1 VNVLVG
7 AALAVGLLVVLPL
20 VAHFLRRGR
29 AAELPFPPAAL
40 VRATQTSARRERRL
54 EDRAL
59 FATRALAVLTLALLG
74 ATPLVR
80 CSRLSLARSGAGAL
94 AVAIVLDD
102 SLSMRAASRGE
113 ASRFERS
120 RDAALRLLDSMRE
133 GDSVAF
139 VLAGKPARVAL
150 GRTTDLSL
158 ARKTLKELAPSDRS
172 TDLASAV
179 TLARS
184 SLRSS
189 TRATSRL
196 VVLSD
201 FAATAPAAGEPALWA
216 PLPELARPLPDCGIA
231 SAERRE
237 SRVSAT
243 LACTGPDVAR
253 GRRVALKAG
262 SVSLGQVA
270 LEPRAGVQT
279 VTLPAP
285 APSASSSGVPAPLT
299 LELDGE
305 DAIKQDDLAAVAPD
319 ARGLR
324 VSVLADDS
332 RGGAATGG
340 APLIEQVLAALEREI
355 SLRPLSVVPDQAE
368 DLERDALLILDDP
381 AGLGPE
387 ARAALTSFAEHGG
400 MAVALLG
407 PRAEAGRLGATLEPF
422 VIGPVRWERSPKAPG
437 ADTASLGWL
446 GTEAKSLTNLKPE
459 GRALVDVGRQ
469 SGFRTTASWS
479 DGAPLVLER
488 ELGRGLL
495 TTVTLPSSI
504 TVSDFAL
511 RPGFVALLDHWLEA
525 ARRRRGLAQSVA
537 GTSWT
542 FGTDRASIVGPEGPL
557 RVVESPDRGRT
568 ATPAVRGAYRV
579 TTERGEEQR
588 TVTVDPQEITAE
600 PVPPPPGTQARIETS
615 AGELLDASPEVAVFL
630 LCLLGLELILR
641 ARRVDARTR
650 FR

>member
-40 VRATQTSARRERRL
+40 VKATQTASRRERKL

-59 FATRALAVLTLALLG
+59 FATRALAVIALALLG

-80 CSRLSLARSGAGAL
+80 CERLSLARGGAGAL

-102 SLSMRAASRGE
+102 SLSMRAKPSGE
-113 ASRFERS
+113 ASRWERG
-120 RDAALRLLDSMRE
+120 RDAASRLLDSMRE

-150 GRTTDLSL
+150 ARTTDLTL
-158 ARKTLKELAPSDRS
+158 ARRTLKELTPSDRS
-172 TDLASAV
+172 TDLASAYA
-179 TLARS
+179 LARS
-184 SLRSS
+184 SFGGS
-189 TRATSRL
+189 TRATQRL

-201 FAATAPAAGEPALWA
+201 FAAPAPAAGEPMPWA
-216 PLPELARPLPDCGIA
+216 PLPELTRPLPDCGIA

-237 SRVSAT
+237 SRVTAT
-243 LACTGPDVAR
+243 LACTGPDAAR
-253 GRRVALKAG
+253 GRRVSLKAG
-262 SVSLGQVA
+262 ATSLGEVA

-279 VTLPAP
+279 VTLTAPPASEK
-285 APSASSSGVPAPLT
+285 AALT

-319 ARGLR
+319 AQGLR
-324 VSVLADDS
+324 VSVLADDAE
-332 RGGAATGG
+332 GGAATGG
-340 APLIEQVLAALEREI
+340 PPLIEQVLAALEREL
-355 SLRPLSVVPDQAE
+355 SLRPLTVVPDQAA
-368 DLERDALLILDDP
+368 DLERDALVILDDP
-381 AGLGPE
+381 SGFGPE
-387 ARAALTSFAEHGG
+387 ARAALTSFVERGG

-422 VIGPVRWERSPKAPG
+422 VIGPVRWERKPSAAG
-437 ADTASLGWL
+437 ADPASLGWL
-446 GTEAKSLTNLKPE
+446 GAEAKSLTSIKPS
-459 GRALVDVGRQ
+459 GRAVVDVGRRP
-469 SGFRTTASWS
+469 GFRVTGSWS
-479 DGAPLVLER
+479 DGVPLVIER

-504 TVSDFAL
+504 TTSDFAL

-525 ARRRRGLAQSVA
+525 AHERRGLAQVVA
-537 GTSWT
+537 GTTWS
-542 FGTDRASIVGPEGPL
+542 FGAQRASIVGPDGPL
-557 RVVESPDRGRT
+557 RLVESPDRGRT

-588 TVTVDPQEITAE
+588 TVTVDPLEITAE
-600 PVPPPPGTQARIETS
+600 PAAPPPENRAAIEAS
-615 AGELLDASPEVAVFL
+615 AAELSDASPEVAIFL
-630 LCLLGLELILR
+630 LCLLGLELFFR
-641 ARRVDARTR
+641 ARRVDARAR